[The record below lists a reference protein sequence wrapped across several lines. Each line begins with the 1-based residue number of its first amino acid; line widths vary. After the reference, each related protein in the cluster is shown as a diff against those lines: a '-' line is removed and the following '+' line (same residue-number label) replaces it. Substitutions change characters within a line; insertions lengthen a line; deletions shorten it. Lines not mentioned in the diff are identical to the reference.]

1 VNATYAAW
9 AFGKNSMN
17 TTESYLELHKLI
29 SEELRHTSTVIWQFS
44 IAIVTLQGGA
54 MGLSAQSGFQDAIG
68 KLVLATGFLLSVC
81 FSIMLIR
88 QARERR
94 GFVKR
99 IRAVEAE
106 LGKVYS
112 FFDPVP
118 TSFPWFTSVW
128 LAWILFLESII
139 GFGLFLLCYVIF

>member
-54 MGLSAQSGFQDAIG
+54 VGLSAQSGFQGTIG
-68 KLVLATGFLLSVC
+68 KWVLAAGFFLSVC

-88 QARERR
+88 QASERK
-94 GFVKR
+94 GFVER
-99 IRAVEAE
+99 MRAVEAE
-106 LGKVYS
+106 LHKVYS
-112 FFDPVP
+112 FFAPVP
-118 TSFPWFTSVW
+118 TSFRWFTSVL
-128 LAWILFLESII
+128 LARILLVESVI
-139 GFGLFLLCYVIF
+139 GFGLFLLYVIF